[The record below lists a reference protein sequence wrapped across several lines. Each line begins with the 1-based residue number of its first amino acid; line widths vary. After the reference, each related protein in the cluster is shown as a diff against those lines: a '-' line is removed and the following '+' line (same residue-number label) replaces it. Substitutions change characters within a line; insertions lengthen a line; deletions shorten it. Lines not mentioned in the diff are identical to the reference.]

1 MNSHD
6 DTARSAE
13 CVGPGVDLS
22 QVGSQPADGPD
33 VRFETD
39 AERRWE
45 QTRAAPGSSASQLP
59 GPGEMPITDHHA
71 DLAARASYKPLDV
84 TVLDSDLELLGGHGT
99 DLPAVSVIIPAY
111 TMSRWDSLS
120 ETVASAQAQT
130 VPVLETIVV
139 IDHHPE
145 LLARAKRELPGVR
158 TIPSEGSP
166 GVSGARNTGVAASR
180 GDIVAFLDDDAMASP
195 DWLATL
201 LRHFTD
207 PDVVGAGGY
216 INPLWETARPSWFP
230 PEFDWAVGTSYLG
243 LPESAAAVRNV
254 WTNSMVIRRR
264 AFEAVGGFRD
274 DFGKVGIRCR
284 PEDTDLCLRVASAR
298 ERGIWVYDPA
308 GVIAHRVPA
317 KRATLSYFLMRCFDE
332 GWGKGVLASL
342 DGFGESTSW
351 ERLYVRRVLPAGIG
365 RGLRE
370 AVCGNASGV
379 LRSIVIAVG
388 LCVAV
393 VGYLACRCMLTW
405 PYGNR
410 RIRLVR

>member
-1 MNSHD
+1 
-6 DTARSAE
+6 
-13 CVGPGVDLS
+13 
-22 QVGSQPADGPD
+22 
-33 VRFETD
+33 
-39 AERRWE
+39 
-45 QTRAAPGSSASQLP
+45 
-59 GPGEMPITDHHA
+59 MPVTDHHA
-71 DLAARASYKPLDV
+71 DLAAPALRTSRRNS
-84 TVLDSDLELLGGHGT
+84 LDSDLELLDGHGT

-120 ETVASAQAQT
+120 EAVASAQAQT

-145 LLARAKRELPGVR
+145 LLARAKRELRGVR

-180 GDIVAFLDDDAMASP
+180 GDIVAFLDDDAIASP

-216 INPLWETARPSWFP
+216 INPLWETARPSWLP
-230 PEFDWAVGTSYLG
+230 PEFDWAIGTSYLG
-243 LPESAAAVRNV
+243 MPESTAAVRNV

-274 DFGKVGIRCR
+274 DFGKVGIRGR
-284 PEDTDLCLRVASAR
+284 PEDTDLCLRVTSAK

-308 GVIAHRVPA
+308 GVIAHRVSA
-317 KRATLSYFLMRCFDE
+317 KRVTLRYFVMRCFDE
-332 GWGKGVLASL
+332 GWGKGLMASL
-342 DGFGESTSW
+342 DGFGESTSL

-379 LRSIVIAVG
+379 LRSIAIAVG

-393 VGYLACRCMLTW
+393 VGYLECRCMSTW
-405 PYGNR
+405 PYGSR